1 MRLAS
6 SLFVVGA
13 AVAVAGCGSSDAET
27 TGGAGAAGAAGA
39 TGVGGS
45 GAGTAGAGSG
55 GAPGACDSQLEGDT
69 VRLATA
75 TTVEGGTQATVCQ
88 RWTVPEA
95 FDVSG
100 LVGSLGAL
108 GHHAL
113 LFATTT
119 GGEPDGTGPCNELEL
134 MEAVQ
139 SDSFYMLAGVS
150 YESSGVPYSF
160 PEYAGYQLGLRV
172 ESGTQLVF
180 ESHFLNAGGDE
191 ADGCAWLELER
202 GVQVDVPLAYRTVLP
217 EAEYALEVPAHGTQD
232 IDVSEPAGASFR
244 VAAASSHMHEGG
256 KHFRMSIQPSDV
268 TLYETDDWADPVP
281 KQFDTTKVVVEE
293 SDELRLEC
301 SFDNSGDAPQ
311 KFPAQMC
318 VGGLYVLSCSFPGAC

>member
-1 MRLAS
+1 M
-6 SLFVVGA
+6 
-13 AVAVAGCGSSDAET
+13 
-27 TGGAGAAGAAGA
+27 
-39 TGVGGS
+39 
-45 GAGTAGAGSG
+45 
-55 GAPGACDSQLEGDT
+55 
-69 VRLATA
+69 
-75 TTVEGGTQATVCQ
+75 CQ
-88 RWTVPEA
+88 RWTVPEG

-113 LFATTT
+113 LFATAA

-150 YESSGVPYSF
+150 YESSGVPYAF
-160 PEYAGYQLGLRV
+160 PKYAGYQLGLRV

-180 ESHFLNAGGDE
+180 ESHFLNAGSDE
-191 ADGCAWLELER
+191 ADGCAWLELQR
-202 GVQVDVPLAYRTVLP
+202 GAQVDVPLAYRTVLP
-217 EAEYALEVPAHGTQD
+217 EAEYTLEVPAHGTKS
-232 IDVSEPAGASFR
+232 IDVSEPAGSSFR

-268 TLYETDDWADPVP
+268 TLYETENWADPVP
-281 KQFDTTKVVVEE
+281 EQFDTEKVVVEE
-293 SDELRLEC
+293 GDELRLEC
-301 SFDNSGDAPQ
+301 SFENSGDAPQ

-318 VGGLYVLSCSFPGAC
+318 VGGLYVLSCTFPGAC